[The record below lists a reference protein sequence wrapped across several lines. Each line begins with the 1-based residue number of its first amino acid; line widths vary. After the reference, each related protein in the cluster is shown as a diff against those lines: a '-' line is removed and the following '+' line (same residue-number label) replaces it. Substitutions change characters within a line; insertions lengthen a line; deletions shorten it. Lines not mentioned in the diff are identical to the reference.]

1 MCSFRSG
8 IPVRLA
14 RQEESTQAQDYVS
27 TLTLEGRGRAARTV
41 DLAVGTNQSVV
52 VPEALTEKSAV
63 TTLVA
68 GTLIH
73 RLV

>member
-14 RQEESTQAQDYVS
+14 RQESTQEQDYAS
-27 TLTLEGRGRAARTV
+27 TSTLEGRRRAARAV
-41 DLAVGTNQSVV
+41 DLAVGTNHSVV
-52 VPEALTEKSAV
+52 VPEALVEKTAV
-63 TTLVA
+63 TTSVA